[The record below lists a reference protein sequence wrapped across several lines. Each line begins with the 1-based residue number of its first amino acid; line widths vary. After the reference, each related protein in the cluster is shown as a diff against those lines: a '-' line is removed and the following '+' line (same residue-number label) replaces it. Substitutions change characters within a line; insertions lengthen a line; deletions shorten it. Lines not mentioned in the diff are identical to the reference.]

1 MPTLSLRDRLYRVTT
16 PGTATIDDKTVH
28 YPLGRI
34 VDAARLDLEELEMLG
49 AETARVIPA
58 LP

>member
-1 MPTLSLRDRLYRVTT
+1 MPPLSLRDRLYRVTT
-16 PGTATIDDKTVH
+16 PGTATIDGKTVH

-49 AETARVIPA
+49 AETARAVPA